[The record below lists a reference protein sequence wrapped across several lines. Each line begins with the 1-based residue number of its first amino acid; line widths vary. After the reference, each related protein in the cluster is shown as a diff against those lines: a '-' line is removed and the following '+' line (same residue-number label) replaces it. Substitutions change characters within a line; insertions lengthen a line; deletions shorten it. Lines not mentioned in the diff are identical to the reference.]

1 MAPDRPAVKR
11 RRPGVLAPRAGIG
24 PTAADDATRPRPKA
38 RPPAP
43 ALACSQGRPRSPL
56 GWKFVAA
63 QIAEGQ
69 VSFVANWLATRAAVP
84 SETAAA
90 LIAMTRAMTEGL
102 LPPRAG

>member
-1 MAPDRPAVKR
+1 M
-11 RRPGVLAPRAGIG
+11 
-24 PTAADDATRPRPKA
+24 
-38 RPPAP
+38 
-43 ALACSQGRPRSPL
+43 
-56 GWKFVAA
+56 AA

-84 SETAAA
+84 SETAAS